1 MPDTDEKKDDTPV
14 NDISNNPTE
23 KKSANIAIQANNE
36 ISESSDDSNQEDNN
50 VDEEEYIDEFFLEA
64 VKYEYQHSIS
74 VQERLTNKIYL
85 LLTIYAFL
93 ATILAGSFVVH
104 LEDCILSGVYY
115 TLLFGTIVLFG
126 GTLKFFLGLLKFAPI
141 NHYEGDSFLY
151 DGTVERR
158 IDICRSLVKHTIH
171 NKQVLNDRNRK
182 FNQVLPLVFI
192 LVFAV
197 ILLSFMSKFVV

>member
-1 MPDTDEKKDDTPV
+1 MSDTDEKKDD
-14 NDISNNPTE
+14 NDDE
-23 KKSANIAIQANNE
+23 K
-36 ISESSDDSNQEDNN
+36 
-50 VDEEEYIDEFFLEA
+50 YIDEFFLEA

-93 ATILAGSFVVH
+93 ATILSSSIVVH
-104 LEDCILSGVYY
+104 LDDCILSGVYY

-141 NHYEGDSFLY
+141 NHYDCDSFLY
-151 DGTVERR
+151 DRTTEKT
-158 IDICRSLVKHTIH
+158 INICRSLVKHTIH

-182 FNQVLPLVFI
+182 FNRVLPLVFI
-192 LVFAV
+192 LVLAV
-197 ILLSFMSKFVV
+197 ILLSFMSKLVA